1 MLFQLALVGALAAS
15 PPPHS
20 TRDTTLALLAPPIF
34 RSAPVAPLTT
44 LPTTA
49 LRRKASSLVAIERT
63 ARPVFGQPL
72 TRPVV
77 LAPDPVRNLFEP
89 DPDPQ
94 LIEYSDGY
102 FTRLT
107 IHKWASYLM
116 LPLFVSDFIVGQKL
130 INGNGSDNLRNVHG
144 ALAGGIAGL
153 FAVNTVTGGMN
164 MIEGWHDP
172 YGRTRR
178 TIHSALMILA
188 DIGFVVTAAL
198 ANENEN
204 EGGSFSPSV
213 SNTTHRTVAIASMST
228 ALLGYSIM
236 LPIFGSD

>member
-1 MLFQLALVGALAAS
+1 MLLQLALVSALAAS
-15 PPPHS
+15 PPPYTAS
-20 TRDTTLALLAPPIF
+20 DTIHALLAPPIF
-34 RSAPVAPLTT
+34 RSAPTAPFGTP
-44 LPTTA
+44 PTPT
-49 LRRKASSLVAIERT
+49 LRRSTPSLVSLQPQAT
-63 ARPVFGQPL
+63 PTFSQPLARPVVPTLDPL
-72 TRPVV
+72 SSL
-77 LAPDPVRNLFEP
+77 LAP

-94 LIEYSDGY
+94 IIEYSDGY

-130 INGNGSDNLRNVHG
+130 INGNGGDNLRGVHG

-164 MIEGWHDP
+164 MIEAWHDP

-188 DIGFVVTAAL
+188 DIGFVATAAL
-198 ANENEN
+198 ANEREN
-204 EGGSFSPSV
+204 EGGGFSSV

-236 LPIFGSD
+236 LPFFGSD